1 MPDTPDTTTDR
12 RTELLRIAEQD
23 LSDIRDR
30 LTALRADR
38 DRLRA
43 DLRKATDEANV
54 LIASTADRIR
64 DLVQAEA
71 DADSLVR
78 SLTPKAPRKRNGLI
92 APQHDPAVAE
102 ALTVD
107 AEIIEDDEG

>member
-23 LSDIRDR
+23 LKDIRDR

-54 LIASTADRIR
+54 LITSTGYRIR
-64 DLVQAEA
+64 ELVQAEA

-78 SLTPKAPRKRNGLI
+78 SLTPKAPRKRQPSVTSLSDLAAR
-92 APQHDPAVAE
+92 APEDNVY
-102 ALTVD
+102 
-107 AEIIEDDEG
+107 EDDEG